1 LGEDHHA
8 EMCLKIRITSQL
20 TVIKYYYTIS
30 LICMQDSGMNSE
42 HYIEAR
48 GLNKKFGYK
57 TALRNVDIFLNEGD
71 SLALFGPNGA
81 GKSTLIQVLCSLMQ
95 PTSGSVRIAGYE
107 ARRDREA
114 LHQII
119 GLIGHQTFL
128 YPHLTAYENLKFY
141 GTMYGVARL
150 NDRITE
156 VLDRVGLSDYRN
168 DAVQNFSRGM
178 QQRLSIGRAII
189 HDPMIMF
196 LDEPFTGL
204 DQQSR
209 DDFIKLILQFRN
221 QGKTV
226 VMASHQL
233 QLGLELCDRAAILK
247 SGRIVYLQDVAH
259 IPENDFKQIY
269 SQQVGENALRS
280 ERLSK

>member
-1 LGEDHHA
+1 VLLVMD
-8 EMCLKIRITSQL
+8 
-20 TVIKYYYTIS
+20 
-30 LICMQDSGMNSE
+30 SE

-57 TALRNVDIFLNEGD
+57 TALRNVDIFLKEGD

-81 GKSTLIQVLCSLMQ
+81 GKSTLIQVLCSLLQ

-141 GTMYGVARL
+141 GAMYGVARI
-150 NDRITE
+150 NVRIAE
-156 VLDRVGLSDYRN
+156 VLDRVGLGDYRN
-168 DAVQNFSRGM
+168 DTVQNFSRGM
-178 QQRLSIGRAII
+178 QQRLSIGRAIM

-204 DQQSR
+204 DQQGSE
-209 DDFIKLILQFRN
+209 DFIKLILQFRD

-226 VMASHQL
+226 IMASHQL

-259 IPENDFKQIY
+259 ISQNDFKQIY
-269 SQQVGENALRS
+269 SQQVGENAP
-280 ERLSK
+280 RLKVA

>member
-1 LGEDHHA
+1 
-8 EMCLKIRITSQL
+8 
-20 TVIKYYYTIS
+20 
-30 LICMQDSGMNSE
+30 MNSE

-57 TALRNVDIFLNEGD
+57 TALRNVDIFLKAGD

-81 GKSTLIQVLCSLMQ
+81 GKSTLIQVLCSLLQ

-107 ARRDREA
+107 ARRDRQA
-114 LHQII
+114 VHQIM
-119 GLIGHQTFL
+119 GLIAHQTFL

-141 GTMYGVARL
+141 GTMYSVARL
-150 NDRITE
+150 DDRIPE
-156 VLDRVGLSDYRN
+156 VLDLVGMGDYSN

-189 HDPMIMF
+189 HDPMIIF

-204 DQQSR
+204 DQQGSE
-209 DDFIKLILQFRN
+209 DFIKLILQFRA

-226 VMASHQL
+226 IMASHHL
-233 QLGLELCDRAAILK
+233 HLGIELCDRAAILK
-247 SGRIVYLQDVAH
+247 SGKIVYLREVAH
-259 IPENDFKQIY
+259 ISKDDFKHIY
-269 SQQVGENALRS
+269 SQQVGENALQ
-280 ERLSK
+280 LKVA

>member
-1 LGEDHHA
+1 
-8 EMCLKIRITSQL
+8 
-20 TVIKYYYTIS
+20 
-30 LICMQDSGMNSE
+30 MNSE
-42 HYIEAR
+42 HFIEVR
-48 GLNKKFGYK
+48 ELNKKFGYK
-57 TALRNVDIFLNEGD
+57 TVLRNIDLVLKAGD

-81 GKSTLIQVLCSLMQ
+81 GKSTLIQVLCSLLR

-107 ARRDREA
+107 VPRDRDA

-141 GTMYGVARL
+141 GTMYRVARL
-150 NDRITE
+150 GSRIAE
-156 VLDRVGLSDYRN
+156 VLDLVGLSDNR
-168 DAVQNFSRGM
+168 DDSVQNFSRGM
-178 QQRLSIGRAII
+178 QQRLSIGRAVL

-204 DQQSR
+204 DPQGSE
-209 DDFIKLILQFRN
+209 DFIKLFMQLRD

-226 VMASHQL
+226 IMASHQL

-247 SGRIVYLQDVAH
+247 SGRILYLQDVGR
-259 IPENDFKQIY
+259 ISKKDFKQIY
-269 SQQVGENALRS
+269 SQQVGVNELQLKVA
-280 ERLSK
+280 

>member
-1 LGEDHHA
+1 
-8 EMCLKIRITSQL
+8 
-20 TVIKYYYTIS
+20 
-30 LICMQDSGMNSE
+30 MNSE

-57 TALRNVDIFLNEGD
+57 TALRNVDIFLKEGD

-81 GKSTLIQVLCSLMQ
+81 GKSTLIQVLCSLLQ
-95 PTSGSVRIAGYE
+95 PTSGSVRIAGYD

-141 GTMYGVARL
+141 GAMYRVARI
-150 NDRITE
+150 NARITE
-156 VLDRVGLSDYRN
+156 VLDLVGLSDYRN

-189 HDPMIMF
+189 HNPMIMF

-204 DQQSR
+204 DQQGTE
-209 DDFIKLILQFRN
+209 DFIKLILQFRD

-226 VMASHQL
+226 IMASHQL
-233 QLGLELCDRAAILK
+233 PLGLELCGRAAILK
-247 SGRIVYLQDVAH
+247 SGKIVYQQDVAH
-259 IPENDFKQIY
+259 IPKNDFKQIY
-269 SQQVGENALRS
+269 SQQVGENAP
-280 ERLSK
+280 RLKVA

>member
-1 LGEDHHA
+1 
-8 EMCLKIRITSQL
+8 
-20 TVIKYYYTIS
+20 
-30 LICMQDSGMNSE
+30 MNSK

-57 TALRNVDIFLNEGD
+57 TALRNVDIFLAEGD

-81 GKSTLIQVLCSLMQ
+81 GKSTLIQVLCCLLQ
-95 PTSGSVRIAGYE
+95 PTSGSIRIAGYE
-107 ARRDREA
+107 ARRDRQA

-141 GTMYGVARL
+141 GAMYGVARL
-150 NDRITE
+150 NVRIAE

-204 DQQSR
+204 DQQGR
-209 DDFIKLILQFRN
+209 DDFIKLISQFRD

-233 QLGLELCDRAAILK
+233 QLGLQLCDRAAILK
-247 SGRIVYLQDVAH
+247 SGRIVYQQDVAH
-259 IPENDFKQIY
+259 IPEKDFKKIY
-269 SQQVGENALRS
+269 SQQVAENTLR
-280 ERLSK
+280 LKAA

>member
-1 LGEDHHA
+1 
-8 EMCLKIRITSQL
+8 
-20 TVIKYYYTIS
+20 
-30 LICMQDSGMNSE
+30 MNSE
-42 HYIEAR
+42 HYIAAR

-57 TALRNVDIFLNEGD
+57 TALRNVDIFLKEGD

-81 GKSTLIQVLCSLMQ
+81 GKSTLIQVLCSLLQ

-119 GLIGHQTFL
+119 GLIAHQTFL
-128 YPHLTAYENLKFY
+128 YPYLTAYENLKFY
-141 GTMYGVARL
+141 GAMYGVARL

-156 VLDRVGLSDYRN
+156 VLDLVGLGDYRN

-189 HDPMIMF
+189 HDPMILF

-204 DQQSR
+204 DQQGSE
-209 DDFIKLILQFRN
+209 DFLKLILQFRD

-226 VMASHQL
+226 IMASHHL
-233 QLGLELCDRAAILK
+233 QLGLELCERAAILK
-247 SGRIVYLQDVAH
+247 SGKIVYLQNVAH
-259 IPENDFKQIY
+259 ISKYDFKQIY
-269 SQQVGENALRS
+269 SRQVGENALP
-280 ERLSK
+280 LKVA